1 MKKIALYSSSSS
13 SAAGR
18 ANPAEPT
25 NLQKT
30 SEQPWQ
36 TPSGQP
42 TGHSPQSGWRSFR
55 ERYQRPLWVGAA
67 ALLALLVV
75 LTHVILNPPARQ
87 ITQEDIES
95 AVLHTLETSTL
106 PSPANWRRR
115 TASFSL
121 RLFAW
126 SSDGT
131 GPKRRPGRGK
141 RRWHG
146 SRDCR

>member
-1 MKKIALYSSSSS
+1 MKKIALYSSSRS

-30 SEQPWQ
+30 SEQPHQ
-36 TPSGQP
+36 SPSGQP
-42 TGHSPQSGWRSFR
+42 TGHSPRSGWRSFR
-55 ERYQRPLWVGAA
+55 ERYERPLWVGAA

-75 LTHVILNPPARQ
+75 LTHVVLNPPARQ

-106 PSPANWRRR
+106 PSPAAKAYERHSAFDCSR
-115 TASFSL
+115 A
-121 RLFAW
+121 
-126 SSDGT
+126 SDGT
-131 GPKRRPGRGK
+131 GRKRRPGRGK
-141 RRWHG
+141 RRWHR